1 MPTLSNG
8 IVYQD
13 LGTHD
18 AAEYAE
24 YARQERERR
33 RQAQQNAA
41 PSPQPAPQQNSVP
54 KTVPDRGP
62 DVKTAPSTPM
72 DAAEQ
77 TRRSQ
82 LQDGA
87 RSAYENY
94 LGSYASQAQNEE
106 KNIAQTGKSVMD
118 TAYVFN
124 EAWNAVKNNTAFAG
138 NIEQQQAFVTNAAIS
153 FANASAVAH
162 GWELVDQ
169 ANIGGKNAW
178 TGYNSE
184 TGTWDFVFRDKNGN
198 FFTKHTTMDQV
209 ASQLKNNGYYP
220 DDADKSKD
228 KGGKGGDETPASA
241 GKGGESKP
249 PAEPN
254 VGDISKRY
262 NGFYTKTYDEN
273 GKETGVSLSEEGE
286 QFMLGEL
293 ETATGVERRY
303 LLNAIASNQARIALA
318 DAKKNWNPN
327 SGDPEPTFKSEYD
340 KAMSALKENHAD
352 PASQK
357 PNETNAE
364 PTDALEAFAKSVS
377 VSKTGDA
384 DIQYSGLGASWKN
397 LDDARKE
404 REANR
409 KAAAEQNRRARSVYV
424 NGKWVTQG
432 DIDDGKVDAKPEG
445 EFVNGIKRDALNA
458 KKAENEARD
467 ATRGAPKVSDE
478 QRVKDLDDM
487 LDRYGREDDEA
498 YDRQNADYFDKDG
511 GQLDPSEVTRDANG
525 NLVDKNGDPVRKE
538 VWDDGTGGVSTNVE
552 GDRVRRDWSG
562 YSDAQSKRNAEVFD
576 AVMQMD
582 PATRRRLAEETDGR
596 GNLTERAKAVRNA
609 ILDYVDNENKRDSEA
624 AIHQKGAV
632 KNSDGSFS
640 RTYRDSKG
648 GLVMEETF
656 GADRLTEQG
665 REARLNA
672 LLDAEID
679 PETGIADTRGD
690 AERMSRTERS
700 EHGKSVDR
708 RRAQIAS
715 INAQLEEADRKLH
728 NDALREEGWMTEE
741 DIENKNREQYLANPR
756 SDVSENVANAE
767 EMQSAANAGQMTA
780 SERQRREWANR
791 DRSKDSPAPEPP
803 ANEPPASEPENKPEP
818 KPEPNSYGKEPLPED
833 PTERQEAVRSDKNY
847 KSIVESE
854 DGDGGYVLTDR
865 AMATLRQKGIPVG
878 YMTRDRVQNWIH
890 NGDKYLD
897 KHAAALKRIEANNKA
912 ANEREKARAREEVRR
927 NQEAQQRSMTATS
940 VNRLIAG
947 AGIDITRQ
955 SDEDL
960 LRLFPKKAEY
970 EYAVQLRDRQ
980 RKQKKTVR

>member
-41 PSPQPAPQQNSVP
+41 PFPQPAPQQNSVP
-54 KTVPDRGP
+54 KTVPDRGL
-62 DVKTAPSTPM
+62 DVKTALSAPM

-138 NIEQQQAFVTNAAIS
+138 NVEQQQAFVTNAAIS

-169 ANIGGKNAW
+169 ANVDGKNAW

-273 GKETGVSLSEEGE
+273 GKETGYSLSEEGE

-303 LLNAIASNQARIALA
+303 LLNAIASQRARSALSEA
-318 DAKKNWNPN
+318 GSQNPH
-327 SGDPEPTFKSEYD
+327 DPNGPTFKSEYD
-340 KAMSALKENHAD
+340 KALQDLKKNYGDPSSA
-352 PASQK
+352 
-357 PNETNAE
+357 ETSGNQA
-364 PTDALEAFAKSVS
+364 PSDALEAFAKSVAIG
-377 VSKTGDA
+377 KTNDA
-384 DIQYSGLGASWKN
+384 EVKSAGLGESFKRLSN
-397 LDDARKE
+397 ARTE
-404 REANR
+404 RQEAQR
-409 KAAAEQNRRARSVYV
+409 AAAANARSERSVYV
-424 NGKWVTQG
+424 NGRWVKQG
-432 DIDDGKVDAKPEG
+432 DIDNGTVKDEQPEG
-445 EFVNGIKRDALNA
+445 EWVNGIKRDALNA

-467 ATRGAPKVSDE
+467 AARGAPKVSDE

-487 LDRYGREDDEA
+487 LDRYGREDDEEW
-498 YDRQNADYFDKDG
+498 DRNNADYFDKDG
-511 GQLDPSEVTRDANG
+511 AQLDPSEVTKDANG

-538 VWDDGTGGVSTNVE
+538 IWDDGTGGYDVTLA
-552 GDRVRRDWSG
+552 GGRARVDMSGVRKTDERRE
-562 YSDAQSKRNAEVFD
+562 KEIFD

-582 PATRRRLAEETDGR
+582 PATRRRLATETDENGR
-596 GNLTERAKAVRNA
+596 LTYRASKVRQALGAFVDKENIRDFSNA
-609 ILDYVDNENKRDSEA
+609 EGTMEGSAKR
-624 AIHQKGAV
+624 
-632 KNSDGSFS
+632 SDGSDRTAAS
-640 RTYRDSKG
+640 VTKTYRDSKG
-648 GLVMEETF
+648 GFVMEETF
-656 GADRLTEQG
+656 DGGRLTEQG
-665 REARLNA
+665 REARINA

-728 NDALREEGWMTEE
+728 NDALREEGWMAEE
-741 DIENKNREQYLANPR
+741 DIENKDREQYLANPR
-756 SDVSENVANAE
+756 SDVSENVANTE

-780 SERQRREWANR
+780 SESQRREWANR

-803 ANEPPASEPENKPEP
+803 VSEPAASEPENKPSGP
-818 KPEPNSYGKEPLPED
+818 APLPD
-833 PTERQEAVRSDKNY
+833 NPKERRSAVKKDKNY
-847 KSIVESE
+847 GSIVESANAN
-854 DGDGGYVLTDR
+854 GTYTLTDS
-865 AMATLRQKGIPVG
+865 AFAKLEEKGLTKKD
-878 YMTRDRVQNWIH
+878 MTPEQIENWIH
-890 NGDKYLD
+890 FGDEYLD
-897 KHAAALKRIEANNKA
+897 KHAELKKRIASNQA
-912 ANEREKARAREEVRR
+912 AEDERARMQRAEHERKRKEEQERINRR
-927 NQEAQQRSMTATS
+927 SRVANKISERGGDFANA
-940 VNRLIAG
+940 
-947 AGIDITRQ
+947 
-955 SDEDL
+955 SDEK
-960 LRLFPKKAEY
+960 LRRMFPDKRDY
-970 EYAVQLRDRQ
+970 EIAVQIRA
-980 RKQKKTVR
+980 QKKKYAKTVR

>member
-13 LGTHD
+13 LGTRD
-18 AAEYAE
+18 ASEMAE

-33 RQAQQNAA
+33 RQARA
-41 PSPQPAPQQNSVP
+41 PYPQPAPQQNSVP

-62 DVKTAPSTPM
+62 DVKTAPSAPM

-138 NIEQQQAFVTNAAIS
+138 NVEQQQAFVTNAAIS

-184 TGTWDFVFRDKNGN
+184 TGTWDFVFKDKNGQY
-198 FFTKHTTMDQV
+198 FTKHTTMDQV

-241 GKGGESKP
+241 GKGGEAKP

-273 GKETGVSLSEEGE
+273 GKETGYSLSEEGE

-303 LLNAIASNQARIALA
+303 LLNALASQRARSALA
-318 DAKKNWNPN
+318 EAGSQNPY
-327 SGDPEPTFKSEYD
+327 DPNKPTFKSEYD
-340 KAMSALKENHAD
+340 KALQELKNSHAD
-352 PASQK
+352 PSSAQTTD
-357 PNETNAE
+357 NQE
-364 PTDALEAFAKSVS
+364 PSDALEAFAKSVS

-384 DIQYSGLGASWKN
+384 DVQYSGLGASFKK

-409 KAAAEQNRRARSVYV
+409 KAADEQNRRDRSVYV
-424 NGKWVTQG
+424 NGKWVTQA
-432 DIDDGKVDAKPEG
+432 DVDDGNVTAEEPKG
-445 EFVNGIKRDALNA
+445 EWVNGIKRDAINA
-458 KKAENEARD
+458 RMAENAARD
-467 ATRGAPKVSDE
+467 ERLVTDDE
-478 QRVKDLDDM
+478 RVKGLDD
-487 LDRYGREDDEA
+487 LLAGYGKEDDAA
-498 YDRQNADYFDKDG
+498 YDRDHADYFTEDG
-511 GQLDPSEVTRDANG
+511 AQLTQEEIAGVHEDENG
-525 NLVDKNGDPVRKE
+525 NLVDANGNAVRKE
-538 VWDDGTGGVSTNVE
+538 YWNDVDGLHIGKKNSQYFRDSETLSGVMRQDESRADE
-552 GDRVRRDWSG
+552 IFDR
-562 YSDAQSKRNAEVFD
+562 
-576 AVMQMD
+576 VMQMS
-582 PATRRRLAEETDGR
+582 PETRRRIASETDTK
-596 GNLTERAKAVRNA
+596 GNLTNRARAVRNA
-609 ILDYVDNENKRDSEA
+609 ILSHIDRENIRDFTTAEGVMETTGQNGQTA
-624 AIHQKGAV
+624 ASVNK
-632 KNSDGSFS
+632 
-640 RTYRDSKG
+640 TYRDSKG

-656 GADRLTEQG
+656 DGGRLTDSG
-665 REARLNA
+665 REARFNA

-679 PETGIADTRGD
+679 EETGVADKRGD

-728 NDALREEGWMTEE
+728 NDALRAEGWMTDE
-741 DIENKNREQYLANPR
+741 DIENKNREQYLAKPR
-756 SDVSENVANAE
+756 ADASENVANAE

-780 SERQRREWANR
+780 SEKQRREWASR
-791 DRSKDSPAPEPP
+791 DRSKDSPAS
-803 ANEPPASEPENKPEP
+803 EPPASEPPAPEPENKPSAASAEEADKIERDAIRDNAIKSVDSFFTRARGAGQEEDTPEKRQAKIKSAFQGAKTVLEDNLEP
-818 KPEPNSYGKEPLPED
+818 YGNGKVRVANSWRGERKAALAALFGAVGAKKEGGKFVMTRKQYD
-833 PTERQEAVRSDKNY
+833 EAVGLLDDW
-847 KSIVESE
+847 IESM
-854 DGDGGYVLTDR
+854 D
-865 AMATLRQKGIPVG
+865 
-878 YMTRDRVQNWIH
+878 
-890 NGDKYLD
+890 
-897 KHAAALKRIEANNKA
+897 
-912 ANEREKARAREEVRR
+912 
-927 NQEAQQRSMTATS
+927 
-940 VNRLIAG
+940 
-947 AGIDITRQ
+947 
-955 SDEDL
+955 
-960 LRLFPKKAEY
+960 
-970 EYAVQLRDRQ
+970 
-980 RKQKKTVR
+980 